1 MEKALLENSPDE
13 RHWGQCRAGLL
24 PLPVSHYDFASF
36 LWEKIMMEIGSIT
49 EVVLEGRSFLKS
61 PDKNPCFGKT
71 PPEMVKGRLSRS
83 NVFENMLKKGKNG
96 TRYSTLAD
104 CHLAIL
110 RSGLSYLFSEKL
122 PFLSDTMIST
132 RRFACRP
139 AEVLSVATG

>member
-1 MEKALLENSPDE
+1 MLRENSAGD
-13 RHWGQCRAGLL
+13 GQWS
-24 PLPVSHYDFASF
+24 V
-36 LWEKIMMEIGSIT
+36 ESI
-49 EVVLEGRSFLKS
+49 E
-61 PDKNPCFGKT
+61 CFGKH
-71 PPEMVKGRLSRS
+71 V
-83 NVFENMLKKGKNG
+83 KKGKNG
-96 TRYSTLAD
+96 TLYSTLAD